1 VSLEGK
7 SILLDCRWLGLGGA
21 GRATELLL
29 RGLRE
34 LRPPG
39 RWTLWGPE
47 PVGALAWDGAAHER
61 SNGTPK
67 SWAGQRALRLPE
79 HDVAVY
85 LHQIRPLRPG
95 RSVTLIHDTIPL
107 RHGSNRLVKR
117 LYLRAVA
124 RLSTRILTV
133 SEHSRRSIED
143 DLAVPPETISVVT
156 YPVDAEQ
163 AVRVRRLRE
172 ELPAQDT
179 ALYVGSFSPHKNLG
193 RLIHAFAE
201 TRFRAEGGKLRL
213 VGGDARE
220 LPTTLAGVEV
230 EGPCSQERLEQL
242 YATSRLLVQP
252 SLEEGFGLP
261 AWEAMC
267 CGLSVCASDSG
278 SLPEV
283 TKGLVRTFSPTS
295 IAELTAAID
304 AVAEEGADVSA
315 EVAAGTPTLAEF
327 AQRFVDEAAAAA
339 G

>member
-1 VSLEGK
+1 VSLDGK
-7 SILLDCRWLGLGGA
+7 RILLDCRWLGLGGA

-29 RGLRE
+29 RGLAE
-34 LRPPG
+34 VRPAG
-39 RWTLWGPE
+39 EWTLWGPE
-47 PVGALAWDGAAHER
+47 PVGSFAWAGAAHEP
-61 SNGTPK
+61 SSASPK
-67 SWAGQRALRLPE
+67 AWGGQRTVRLPE

-85 LHQIRPLRPG
+85 LHQIRPLRRG

-107 RHGSNRLVKR
+107 RHGSNRLAKR

-124 RLSTRILTV
+124 RLSTRIVTV
-133 SEHSRRSIED
+133 SEHSRRSIEG
-143 DLAVPPETISVVT
+143 DLAVPPEKISVVT

-163 AVRVRRLRE
+163 AARVRRLRD
-172 ELPAQDT
+172 ELPARDA

-201 TRFRAEGGKLRL
+201 TRFRAEGGTLRL
-213 VGGDARE
+213 VGGDANE
-220 LPTTLAGVEV
+220 LPTALAGVEV
-230 EGPCSQERLEQL
+230 EGPCSQERLEEL

-267 CGLSVCASDSG
+267 CGLPVCASDSG

-295 IAELTAAID
+295 VPELTATID
-304 AVAEEGADVSA
+304 AVADEGADVSA
-315 EVAAGTPTLAEF
+315 EVAAGAPSLEGF
-327 AQRFVDEAAAAA
+327 ARRFVDEAAVAA

>member
-1 VSLEGK
+1 MSLDGK
-7 SILLDCRWLGLGGA
+7 RILLDCRWLGLGGA

-29 RGLRE
+29 RGLGE
-34 LRPPG
+34 LGPPG
-39 RWTLWGPE
+39 QWTLWGPD
-47 PVGALAWDGAAHER
+47 PVGGLTWAGAVHER
-61 SNGTPK
+61 TTGSPK
-67 SWAGQRALRLPE
+67 AWGGQRRVRLPD

-107 RHGSNRLVKR
+107 RHGSNRLAKR

-124 RLSTRILTV
+124 RLSTRIVTV
-133 SEHSRRSIED
+133 SEHSRRSIEA
-143 DLAVPPETISVVT
+143 DLAVPPGKISVVT

-163 AVRVRRLRE
+163 AARVRRLRA
-172 ELPAQDT
+172 ELPERDT

-193 RLIHAFAE
+193 RLVHAFAE
-201 TRFRAEGGKLRL
+201 TRFRAEGGTLRL
-213 VGGDARE
+213 VGGDTRE
-220 LPTTLAGVEV
+220 LPTTLPEVEV
-230 EGPCSQERLEQL
+230 EGPCSQERLEEL
-242 YATSRLLVQP
+242 YASSRLLVQP

-267 CGLSVCASDSG
+267 CGLPVCASDSG

-295 IAELTAAID
+295 IPELTEAID
-304 AVAEEGADVSA
+304 AVAEDGADVSA
-315 EVAAGTPTLAEF
+315 EVAAGAPTLADF